1 MIRKLSKISLCD
13 ESTIPIFTAQNKE
26 IRRVGSDKIGVNSVI
41 DAANRNPTLREMD
54 RSC

>member
-26 IRRVGSDKIGVNSVI
+26 IRRVGPDKIGVNSMADI
-41 DAANRNPTLREMD
+41 ANQNPTLREMG

>member
-1 MIRKLSKISLCD
+1 MMRKLSKISLCD

-26 IRRVGSDKIGVNSVI
+26 IRRVGPDKIGVNSVVDI
-41 DAANRNPTLREMD
+41 ANRNPTLREIG